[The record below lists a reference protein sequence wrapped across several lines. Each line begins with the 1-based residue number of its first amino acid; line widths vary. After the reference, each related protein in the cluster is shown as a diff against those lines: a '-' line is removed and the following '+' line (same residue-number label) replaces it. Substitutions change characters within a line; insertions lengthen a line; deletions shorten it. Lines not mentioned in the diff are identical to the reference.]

1 MSSVSGLRRTA
12 GLGSLSAVLTVVS
25 VSVDIKRI
33 QMSQFRARKSFTA
46 YLCLSD
52 GATGQEDVEE
62 GDFDGALAWLAICGR
77 LSVARHFGCVD

>member
-1 MSSVSGLRRTA
+1 
-12 GLGSLSAVLTVVS
+12 
-25 VSVDIKRI
+25 
-33 QMSQFRARKSFTA
+33 MSQFRARKSFTA